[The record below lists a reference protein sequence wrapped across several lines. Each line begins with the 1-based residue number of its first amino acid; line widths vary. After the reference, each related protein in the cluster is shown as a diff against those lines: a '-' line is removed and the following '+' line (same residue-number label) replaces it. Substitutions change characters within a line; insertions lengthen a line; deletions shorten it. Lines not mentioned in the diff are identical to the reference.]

1 MHKVRFYIRR
11 KCCDDFGND
20 DGHDEFMMVLKTMPI
35 SLIMM
40 MMLIILVTL
49 VVMVMMVKKM
59 LTNRKAEGRRPRVF
73 TEQER
78 MQKLLISKWNMK
90 VFCLHCISILS

>member
-1 MHKVRFYIRR
+1 
-11 KCCDDFGND
+11 
-20 DGHDEFMMVLKTMPI
+20 
-35 SLIMM
+35 
-40 MMLIILVTL
+40 
-49 VVMVMMVKKM
+49 M

-90 VFCLHCISILS
+90 VFPDDESLNENGNEDCEGDRDIGIDDHGNGARASHL